1 MSAKKSTTSQGGSG
15 HRSGTTPLER
25 LMHRFGVPVTRESY
39 LALDHAGQP
48 PSELSAEQEMDLPE
62 RLRHKHPGHRG

>member
-1 MSAKKSTTSQGGSG
+1 
-15 HRSGTTPLER
+15 
-25 LMHRFGVPVTRESY
+25 VTRESY